1 MRRPVL
7 ATLALSL
14 LALLFG
20 WETRQALQAVPGG
33 QDNAATPTAGS
44 WQPGVATHDPQPPP
58 DPGPTASAVT
68 ARPLFRPD
76 RQPFREQVGSPIPVR
91 NYEAELS
98 RFTLLGVLSF
108 GDELKGL
115 VASRSGARTDR
126 WELKAGESF
135 PGFTVKE
142 VRMDSL
148 LVTAD
153 DREFQLPLYAGA
165 PTATGGALRTDVVKA
180 APAAPSATTAPAKPA
195 PTAGQGAAA
204 TATAPPA
211 PFVRP
216 QPPAPGVRPQPSAPV
231 SPRDIRPRYVPGRR

>member
-1 MRRPVL
+1 MRRPLL

-14 LALLFG
+14 LAIFFG
-20 WETRQALQAVPGG
+20 WETRQALRATPGG
-33 QDNAATPTAGS
+33 QDNAATPARGS
-44 WQPGVATHDPQPPP
+44 WQPGVSAPDPQSPP
-58 DPGPTASAVT
+58 DPTPAATAVT

-76 RQPFREQVGSPIPVR
+76 RQPFREQAGSPIPVR

-98 RFTLLGVLSF
+98 RFSLLGVLSF

-115 VASRSGARTDR
+115 VASRGGARTDR
-126 WELKAGESF
+126 WELKAGDSF

-142 VRMDSL
+142 VRTDSL

-180 APAAPSATTAPAKPA
+180 APAAPSAKTAPAPVA
-195 PTAGQGAAA
+195 
-204 TATAPPA
+204 
-211 PFVRP
+211 RP
-216 QPPAPGVRPQPSAPV
+216 QPSAPVVRPQPSAPV

>member
-1 MRRPVL
+1 VRRPVL
-7 ATLALSL
+7 ATVALSL

-33 QDNAATPTAGS
+33 QENAAMPTAGS
-44 WQPGVATHDPQPPP
+44 WQPAVPAPEPQPPP
-58 DPGPTASAVT
+58 DPRPTVAAVT

-76 RQPFREQVGSPIPVR
+76 RQPFREQAGSPVPVR

-108 GDELKGL
+108 GDGLKGL
-115 VASRSGARTDR
+115 VVSRSGARTDR

-142 VRMDSL
+142 VRTDSL
-148 LVTAD
+148 LVTTD
-153 DREFQLPLYAGA
+153 DREFQLPLYAGS
-165 PTATGGALRTDVVKA
+165 PTATGGALRTDVLKA
-180 APAAPSATTAPAKPA
+180 APAHAAASATTVP
-195 PTAGQGAAA
+195 
-204 TATAPPA
+204 APPA
-211 PFVRP
+211 PRARQAAPGAAPPPPGARP
-216 QPPAPGVRPQPSAPV
+216 QPTAPV

>member
-1 MRRPVL
+1 VRRPAL

-33 QDNAATPTAGS
+33 QDNAAMPTAGS
-44 WQPGVATHDPQPPP
+44 WQPGVAMHDPQPPP
-58 DPGPTASAVT
+58 DPGPTVTAVT

-76 RQPFREQVGSPIPVR
+76 RLPFREQAGSPIPVR

-98 RFTLLGVLSF
+98 RFTLLGVVSF
-108 GDELKGL
+108 GSELTGL
-115 VASRSGARTDR
+115 VASKSGARTER
-126 WELKAGESF
+126 FELKAGDPF

-142 VRMDSL
+142 VRTDSL

-165 PTATGGALRTDVVKA
+165 PTATGGALRTDVIKA
-180 APAAPSATTAPAKPA
+180 APAAPAASASTAP
-195 PTAGQGAAA
+195 
-204 TATAPPA
+204 APPA
-211 PFVRP
+211 PKAGQAAGAITPPAPVARP
-216 QPPAPGVRPQPSAPV
+216 QPPAPVL
-231 SPRDIRPRYVPGRR
+231 PRYLRPRHVPGRQ

>member
-7 ATLALSL
+7 ATIALFL

-33 QDNAATPTAGS
+33 QDNAATATAAGF
-44 WQPGVATHDPQPPP
+44 WQPGVPTHDPQPPP
-58 DPGPTASAVT
+58 DPGPTVSAVT

-76 RQPFREQVGSPIPVR
+76 RQPFREQAGSPIPVR

-153 DREFQLPLYAGA
+153 GREFQLPLYAGA

-180 APAAPSATTAPAKPA
+180 APAAPSATTAPAQPA
-195 PTAGQGAAA
+195 PKAGQGVR
-204 TATAPPA
+204 ATAPPA
-211 PFVRP
+211 PV
-216 QPPAPGVRPQPSAPV
+216 ARPQPSAPV

>member
-1 MRRPVL
+1 MRRPAL

-20 WETRQALQAVPGG
+20 WETRRELQAVPGA
-33 QDNAATPTAGS
+33 QDKAATPTAGS
-44 WQPGVATHDPQPPP
+44 WQPGVATLGPLPPP
-58 DPGPTASAVT
+58 DPGPTAAAVT
-68 ARPLFRPD
+68 ERPLFRPD
-76 RQPFREQVGSPIPVR
+76 RQPFREQAGSPIPVR

-98 RFTLLGVLSF
+98 RFALLGVLSF

-115 VASRSGARTDR
+115 VSSRSGARTDR
-126 WELKAGESF
+126 WELKAGDSF

-142 VRMDSL
+142 VRTDSL

-180 APAAPSATTAPAKPA
+180 APAAPSATTAPAQPA
-195 PTAGQGAAA
+195 PRAGQGAAA
-204 TATAPPA
+204 TAPPA
-211 PFVRP
+211 PV
-216 QPPAPGVRPQPSAPV
+216 VRPQPSAPV

>member
-1 MRRPVL
+1 VRRPVL

-20 WETRQALQAVPGG
+20 WETRQALRATPGG
-33 QDNAATPTAGS
+33 QNNAATAEA
-44 WQPGVATHDPQPPP
+44 WQPGISAPDPQPPP
-58 DPGPTASAVT
+58 DPAAAAAAVV

-76 RQPFREQVGSPIPVR
+76 RQPFREQAGSPFSAR

-115 VASRSGARTDR
+115 VVSRIGGRTDR

-142 VRMDSL
+142 VRADGL

-153 DREFQLPLYAGA
+153 GQEFQLPLYAGS
-165 PTATGGALRTDVVKA
+165 PTATGGVLRTDVPKA
-180 APAAPSATTAPAKPA
+180 APSPAKASAPTAPAQPAAPSA
-195 PTAGQGAAA
+195 
-204 TATAPPA
+204 APPA
-211 PFVRP
+211 PVARP
-216 QPPAPGVRPQPSAPV
+216 KPSMPPTQRYL
-231 SPRDIRPRYVPGRR
+231 RPRKVPENR

>member
-1 MRRPVL
+1 VRRPAL

-33 QDNAATPTAGS
+33 QDNAATPTAAGS
-44 WQPGVATHDPQPPP
+44 WQSGVSTHDPQPPP
-58 DPGPTASAVT
+58 DPGPTVSAVT

-91 NYEAELS
+91 NYDAELS

-108 GDELKGL
+108 GDGLKGL
-115 VASRSGARTDR
+115 VASKSGARTDR

-142 VRMDSL
+142 VRTDSL

-153 DREFQLPLYAGA
+153 GREFQLPLYSGA
-165 PTATGGALRTDVVKA
+165 PTATVGALRTDVVKS
-180 APAAPSATTAPAKPA
+180 APAAPSATTAPAQPA
-195 PTAGQGAAA
+195 PRAGQGAAA
-204 TATAPPA
+204 TAPPA
-211 PFVRP
+211 PVR
-216 QPPAPGVRPQPSAPV
+216 RPQPSAPV

>member
-1 MRRPVL
+1 VRRPLL

-33 QDNAATPTAGS
+33 QDNAATPAAGS
-44 WQPGVATHDPQPPP
+44 WQPGVPTHDPKPPP
-58 DPGPTASAVT
+58 DPTLAATAVT

-76 RQPFREQVGSPIPVR
+76 RQPFREQAGSPIPVR

-115 VASRSGARTDR
+115 VASRSGTRTDR
-126 WELKAGESF
+126 WELKAGDSF

-142 VRMDSL
+142 VRTDSL

-165 PTATGGALRTDVVKA
+165 PTATGGALRTDVIKA
-180 APAAPSATTAPAKPA
+180 APAPAAPSAK
-195 PTAGQGAAA
+195 
-204 TATAPPA
+204 TAPPA
-211 PFVRP
+211 PKAGQPAGAITPPVPVVRP
-216 QPPAPGVRPQPSAPV
+216 QPPAPVP
-231 SPRDIRPRYVPGRR
+231 PRYLRPRYVPGRQ

>member
-1 MRRPVL
+1 MRRPAL

-44 WQPGVATHDPQPPP
+44 WKPGVATNDPLAPP
-58 DPGPTASAVT
+58 DPGPTVTAVT

-76 RQPFREQVGSPIPVR
+76 RLPFREQAGSPIPMR

-98 RFTLLGVLSF
+98 RFTLLGVVSF
-108 GDELKGL
+108 GGELTGL
-115 VASRSGARTDR
+115 VSSKSGARTER
-126 WELKAGESF
+126 LELKAGESF

-142 VRMDSL
+142 VRTDSL

-153 DREFQLPLYAGA
+153 DLEFQLPLYAGA
-165 PTATGGALRTDVVKA
+165 PTAAGGALRTEVTKA
-180 APAAPSATTAPAKPA
+180 APPPPAASPAAPSPPPQPPPTAPAA
-195 PTAGQGAAA
+195 
-204 TATAPPA
+204 APPGRV
-211 PFVRP
+211 VRP
-216 QPPAPGVRPQPSAPV
+216 PPPV
-231 SPRDIRPRYVPGRR
+231 PITPRTIRPRTLPGRQ